1 MKDRIGNTIQDK
13 ATKKIFICVEQG
25 KKIVYMQ
32 IEHIE
37 QGSDWKE
44 YHSIA
49 QTFRDANAD

>member
-13 ATKKIFICVEQG
+13 ATGKIFICVEQG

-49 QTFRDANAD
+49 QTFRNSNAD